1 MFPSPHLANENFNE
15 ETRKLIWKN
24 CCCSNIQI
32 HSLSP
37 ASFFKVTRA
46 SHPSP
51 ASSSSISSPPTRTL
65 FHPPTF
71 WHRATFPLEQHTP
84 GHSRLHKLHKPP
96 FLPSPP
102 RRLSISVTNQ
112 QRHSRVIGFYVMLS
126 SRQLRIRFPSGWARD
141 IPIKA
146 SRSRIN

>member
-46 SHPSP
+46 SHPLP
-51 ASSSSISSPPTRTL
+51 PPPPPYRLHRHEPSSTRPLFDIGLRFRSNNTPRAILDYTSYISLPSSPPL
-65 FHPPTF
+65 
-71 WHRATFPLEQHTP
+71 P
-84 GHSRLHKLHKPP
+84 GGSPSL
-96 FLPSPP
+96 LPIN
-102 RRLSISVTNQ
+102 R
-112 QRHSRVIGFYVMLS
+112 G
-126 SRQLRIRFPSGWARD
+126 
-141 IPIKA
+141 IPA
-146 SRSRIN
+146 